1 MIVFMILFNKEVC
14 MMQTQTLNI
23 QELFILEK
31 DLKKIFQNNLKEI
44 LCRLNYSGRLNEVLS
59 IMGLNNLINE
69 QKIINRYGKIVV
81 IGYSNTKIAKFL
93 AVAKELGFNKNR
105 FEFCLDYNEAKSF
118 NYTKMQ
124 YSTKYSVVLI
134 GAIPHNVKNK
144 GNFSSI
150 ITAME
155 YQEGYPPILRVGNN
169 DLKLTKSSFE
179 TVLKS
184 LLERKIISL

>member
-1 MIVFMILFNKEVC
+1 

-44 LCRLNYSGRLNEVLS
+44 LCRLNCSGRLNEVLS
-59 IMGLNNLINE
+59 IMGLNNLIDK
-69 QKIINRYGKIVV
+69 QKIINGYGKIVV
-81 IGYSNTKIAKFL
+81 IGYSATKISKFL
-93 AVAKELGFNKNR
+93 AVAKALGFRKER
-105 FEFCLDYNEAKSF
+105 FEFCLDYDEAKSF

-124 YSTKYSVVLI
+124 YSTKYSIVLM

-144 GNFSSI
+144 GDFSSI

-155 YQEGYPPILRVGNN
+155 HQKGYPPILRVGNN

-184 LLERKIISL
+184 LLERKVISI